1 MTEDSARRELADWR
15 RRIDQIDRE
24 LLELLNR
31 RAQCVQHL
39 APLKREGG
47 IEVLDPERERRVHQN
62 LESANHGPLR
72 PEAVARIFDCIME
85 AMRELQ
91 HEEATAD

>member
-15 RRIDQIDRE
+15 RQIDQIDRD
-24 LLELLNR
+24 LLALLNR
-31 RAQCVQHL
+31 RAECVLGL
-39 APLKREGG
+39 APLKRQAE
-47 IEVLDPERERRVHQN
+47 IEVFDPERERRVHQN
-62 LESANHGPLR
+62 LQATNHGPLS
-72 PEAVARIFDCIME
+72 PEAVSRIFDSIME

>member
-15 RRIDQIDRE
+15 RQIDQIDRD
-24 LLELLNR
+24 LVALLNR
-31 RAQCVQHL
+31 RAECVQHL
-39 APLKREGG
+39 APLKREAD
-47 IEVLDPERERRVHQN
+47 IDVFDPDRERRVHEN
-62 LESANHGPLR
+62 LQTANHGPL
-72 PEAVARIFDCIME
+72 PQESIARIFDCVME